1 MLSYYVSLLCI
12 LLCQPIM
19 HIIMPAYYA
28 YYYASLLCIL
38 LCQPIMHIIMP
49 AYYAYYYA
57 SMFDASLMV

>member
-1 MLSYYVSLLCI
+1 MS
-12 LLCQPIM
+12 
-19 HIIMPAYYA
+19 AYYA

-57 SMFDASLMV
+57 SMFDAGLMVQ